1 MVRNRDEQRIALN
14 RQVIRSHNLDAVV
27 CALPANVRL
36 LSGYCPVVGDSIV
49 IATPESTI
57 LVVPSDEEQLAHSGW
72 ADEVRT
78 FEDGSLKKIETLLEA
93 VRPTLSD
100 ALHTLKIR
108 RTAIGYE
115 HGPWLQTASYAAMAL
130 YGASMLALLGDC
142 LPEATLNSADDLLQQ
157 LRLVKT
163 PIEISHIR
171 DACRIAATAFTDGV
185 GHIRAGETETET
197 AAHFQGKLLQSAD
210 GDRAAGFAFCMSG
223 PNAAN
228 AYRAYQR
235 SSQRVLKHRDLALVH
250 CNSSKN
256 GFWND
261 ITRTYCLGS
270 PTGKQQEM
278 YEAVFAARQAALK
291 AIRPGARAADVD
303 RAARSVLTE
312 RGFGKQ
318 FKHPVGHGVG
328 FGAINHN
335 AKPRLHPLS
344 DETLE
349 VGMVFNI
356 EPAIYFDGE
365 CGMRHCEMVAVA
377 EHGADVLTTFQN
389 EMNRLVLSG

>member
-27 CALPANVRL
+27 CALPANVQL
-36 LSGYCPVVGDSIV
+36 LSGYCPVVGNSIV
-49 IATPESTI
+49 IATPEATM
-57 LVVPSDEEQLAHSGW
+57 LVVPSDEEHLAHSGW

-78 FEDGSLKKIETLLEA
+78 FEDGSLKKIQTLLEA
-93 VRPTLSD
+93 VQPTLSD
-100 ALHTLKIR
+100 ALHSLKLR
-108 RTAIGYE
+108 RTKIGYE
-115 HGPWLQTASYAAMAL
+115 HGPWLQTASYASMAL
-130 YGASMLALLGDC
+130 YGASMLPLLSDC
-142 LPEATLNSADDLLQQ
+142 LPEATLSSADDLFQQ

-163 PIEISHIR
+163 PTEIGKIR
-171 DACRIAATAFTDGV
+171 DACRIAAGAFTDGV
-185 GHIRAGETETET
+185 GHIHAGETETEV

-210 GDRAAGFAFCMSG
+210 GERAAGFAFCMSG

-228 AYRAYQR
+228 AYKAYQR
-235 SSQRVLKHRDLALVH
+235 SSQRRLKRGDLALVH

-256 GFWND
+256 GFWTD

-270 PTGKQQEM
+270 PDAKQHRM
-278 YEAVFAARQAALK
+278 YEAVFAAREAALK

-303 RAARSVLTE
+303 HAARSVLTE

-344 DETLE
+344 EESLE

-356 EPAIYFDGE
+356 EPAIYFGGE
-365 CGMRHCEMVAVA
+365 CGMRHCEMVAVG
-377 EHGADVLTTFQN
+377 EQGADVLTTFQN
-389 EMNRLVLSG
+389 KVSRVVLF